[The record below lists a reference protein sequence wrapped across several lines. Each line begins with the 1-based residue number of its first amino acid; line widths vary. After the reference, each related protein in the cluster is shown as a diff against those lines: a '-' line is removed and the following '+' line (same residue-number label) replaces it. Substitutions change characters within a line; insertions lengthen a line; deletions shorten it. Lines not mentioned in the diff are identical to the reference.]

1 MKKGDL
7 CYIPQ
12 DVMLMDEFYNTPSGY
27 LKTRKPQTA
36 IVLEESKKES
46 WLKVFF
52 RGGEWFVSK
61 DEVYPIREEEK
72 KNVGY

>member
-12 DVMLMDEFYNTPSGY
+12 DVVLMDEYYSTPSGY
-27 LKTRKPQTA
+27 LKTRKPETA
-36 IVLEESKKES
+36 IVLESKKNAT
-46 WLKVFF
+46 WIKVFF
-52 RGGEWFVSK
+52 QGGEWFVSQN
-61 DEVYPIREEEK
+61 EVYPIKEVK

>member
-12 DVMLMDEFYNTPSGY
+12 DVVLMDEYYNTPSGY
-27 LKTRKPQTA
+27 LKTHKPQTA
-36 IVLEESKKES
+36 IVLESKKGAA
-46 WLKVFF
+46 WIKVFF
-52 RGGEWFVSK
+52 QGGEWFVAQN
-61 DEVYPIREEEK
+61 EVYPIKEVK